1 MLVESTK
8 IRTLLNHT
16 ATAAAQSSLPP
27 TNHTDEE
34 PSTTTDTDSNSPPTH
49 PISTNPL
56 PALVILL
63 LGIMMSSHT
72 QESMISGMVHKQ
84 WGTLLTGASVAR
96 ALTYVL
102 VYLRP
107 PRSVLPSRPPTELL
121 AAFGLVAGGV
131 VFMASVSFFSF
142 FFLSISLSS
151 LPFPPLVS
159 F

>member
-16 ATAAAQSSLPP
+16 VTAAAQSSLPP
-27 TNHTDEE
+27 SHHHTADEP
-34 PSTTTDTDSNSPPTH
+34 PSPTTTTPSNAEEQTTH
-49 PISTNPL
+49 PISLNPL

-102 VYLRP
+102 MYLRP
-107 PRSVLPSRPPTELL
+107 PRDVMPSRPPTELL
-121 AAFGLVAGGV
+121 AAFGLVSGGV
-131 VFMASVSFFSF
+131 VFMASVS
-142 FFLSISLSS
+142 L
-151 LPFPPLVS
+151 LPFVFCLC
-159 F
+159 